1 MVLFFL
7 GHTISQVSASRLT
20 THRNDAAAFTIV
32 PQIFVVICVS
42 TVILIPTGSTVVFY
56 LNQETLSFLQAVFS
70 QVGPLS
76 LRIMNYFELTISG
89 GKLIFRQ
96 KET

>member
-1 MVLFFL
+1 MCAFIYHYMLCYNEKPSSSPSSDSLRLFWSFFL

-70 QVGPLS
+70 QV
-76 LRIMNYFELTISG
+76 
-89 GKLIFRQ
+89 
-96 KET
+96 